1 MHRWLFEVEGG
12 HGLTLWTHRRIED
25 TRPSIVD
32 PVSVLDAAH
41 GSHRVTQNLWVTQK
55 KKIVESPL
63 GSETK
68 DRRVTVTGR
77 RKEMKKVIFV

>member
-12 HGLTLWTHRRIED
+12 HVRTQWTRRRIED

-41 GSHRVTQNLWVTQK
+41 GRTGLTGSLR
-55 KKIVESPL
+55 KI
-63 GSETK
+63 
-68 DRRVTVTGR
+68 DRRQRYAAILAGWTTVPDSANQYR
-77 RKEMKKVIFV
+77 A